1 VLSSASLAIEID
13 VLPIFIQN
21 PVFVLQNF
29 PDYCCVDIE
38 PFPKLSSTFANP
50 RPITCFFSANVK
62 YLLGLRFFSDISAI
76 LFFDF
81 ATLIWSKI
89 VRLTHR

>member
-1 VLSSASLAIEID
+1 VRELGGEG
-13 VLPIFIQN
+13 VREKPRWRIFG
-21 PVFVLQNF
+21 
-29 PDYCCVDIE
+29 
-38 PFPKLSSTFANP
+38 SM
-50 RPITCFFSANVK
+50 TCFFSANVK

-81 ATLIWSKI
+81 ATSISDVNKINFFKEEKSIWSKI